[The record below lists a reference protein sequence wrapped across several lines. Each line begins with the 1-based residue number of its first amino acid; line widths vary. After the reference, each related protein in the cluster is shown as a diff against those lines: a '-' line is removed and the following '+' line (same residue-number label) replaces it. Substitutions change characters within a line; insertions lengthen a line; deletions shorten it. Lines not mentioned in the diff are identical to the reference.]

1 MLDSTNA
8 NGELPEGQHLATLDE
23 VEKFFG
29 SSSERRRKLM
39 RGLWE
44 AAANSK
50 EAGVKRI
57 WINGSFVTD
66 KENPGDIDGCWEY
79 GENVDISTIDPVF
92 LQDDGISAVKEKY
105 GLDFYLADDI
115 ELSSGIPFTKFFQIN
130 RDGINKGII
139 FVNLGD

>member
-1 MLDSTNA
+1 
-8 NGELPEGQHLATLDE
+8 
-23 VEKFFG
+23 
-29 SSSERRRKLM
+29 M

-44 AAANSK
+44 ATTNLK
-50 EAGVKRI
+50 ETGVKRI

-66 KENPGDIDGCWEY
+66 KKNPGDIDGCWEY

-92 LQDDGISAVKEKY
+92 LQDDGASAVKEKF

-115 ELSSGIPFTKFFQIN
+115 ERSSGIPFTKFFQVN
-130 RDGINKGII
+130 RDGNNKGKN

>member
-1 MLDSTNA
+1 MLLDSTNA
-8 NGELPEGQHLATLDE
+8 NGELPEGEHLATLDE
-23 VEKFFG
+23 VEKFLG

-44 AAANSK
+44 AAANLK
-50 EAGVKRI
+50 VAGVKRI

-92 LQDDGISAVKEKY
+92 LKDEGVSAVKEK
-105 GLDFYLADDI
+105 
-115 ELSSGIPFTKFFQIN
+115 
-130 RDGINKGII
+130 
-139 FVNLGD
+139 NLG